1 MLINYFVVA
10 VKLSK
15 IYLGLT
21 QSILY
26 EWSCGIHVTE
36 KNHLDEQINVIR
48 SNIVFFLYGCTVCID
63 PLRIIEDLIYNLIK
77 IMHFGNMIC

>member
-48 SNIVFFLYGCTVCID
+48 SNIVNRSMPMYRSFENHRRFNLYKNNAFWKYD
-63 PLRIIEDLIYNLIK
+63 LLII
-77 IMHFGNMIC
+77 